1 MSSYTWTLYF
11 RLDKLQQES
20 VSHII
25 SKFVQEKKKERVI
38 PNRVVTTSLWS
49 LHHRYPFVVIA
60 EQ

>member
-25 SKFVQEKKKERVI
+25 SKFVQEKKKERVV

-49 LHHRYPFVVIA
+49 FHHRYPFVVIA